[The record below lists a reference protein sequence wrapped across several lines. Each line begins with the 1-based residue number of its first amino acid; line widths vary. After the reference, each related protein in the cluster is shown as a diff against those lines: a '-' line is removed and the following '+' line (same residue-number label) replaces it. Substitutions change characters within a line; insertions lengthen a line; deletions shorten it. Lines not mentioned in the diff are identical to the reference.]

1 MYLWEDEKI
10 MVQMIKTKND
20 EEMVVSYA
28 EYHIKLD
35 MGKISMLR
43 SAQWV
48 KVSHGEVSIIEDEIL
63 KALGV
68 KQENTLTTRIGIKNI
83 SREEIIKKDS
93 LSSSS

>member
-1 MYLWEDEKI
+1 
-10 MVQMIKTKND
+10 MIKTKN
-20 EEMVVSYA
+20 EEDVVISYA

-35 MGKISMLR
+35 MSKISMLR
-43 SAQWV
+43 RAQWV
-48 KVSHGEVSIIEDEIL
+48 KVSHGEVTILEDEIL